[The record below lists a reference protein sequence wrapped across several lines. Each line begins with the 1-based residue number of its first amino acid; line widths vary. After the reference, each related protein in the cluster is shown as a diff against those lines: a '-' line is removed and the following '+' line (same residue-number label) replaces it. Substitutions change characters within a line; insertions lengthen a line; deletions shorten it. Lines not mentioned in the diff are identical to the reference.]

1 MKSTVLQPPPPPT
14 DSPWAFLLWGARLQ
28 WRTLVCGLVFGVIWM
43 TALAMVPWAIGRG
56 IDDGIVGG
64 GDADLVRWALI
75 LCALSLLI
83 GLGGAARH
91 WFAVQNWLEGA
102 LRTIVVTDEAVTSRG
117 QEIA

>member
-1 MKSTVLQPPPPPT
+1 M
-14 DSPWAFLLWGARLQ
+14 Q

-64 GDADLVRWALI
+64 GDSDLVRWALI

-83 GLGGAARH
+83 GLGGAARR
-91 WFAVQNWLEGA
+91 WFAVQNWLEA
-102 LRTIVVTDEAVTSRG
+102 RCARSSSRTRPSPPAGRRSPGTTPPEMW
-117 QEIA
+117 